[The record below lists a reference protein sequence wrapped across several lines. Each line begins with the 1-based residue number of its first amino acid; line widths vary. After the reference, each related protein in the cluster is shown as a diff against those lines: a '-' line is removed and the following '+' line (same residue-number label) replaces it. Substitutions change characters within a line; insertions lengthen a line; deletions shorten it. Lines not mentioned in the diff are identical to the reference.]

1 MSFIEVNP
9 FVTDEE
15 KNFFLSK
22 IDEDDWIQHRNTKS
36 GTLSPLNFKGP
47 FVFRKHEV
55 FLMKMYPNAVQD
67 WHTDGVQFKRST
79 LILHPLTDNYAPF
92 QSETDQS
99 DKVIIADTQSKHAVF
114 NNKETRLNL
123 QIFFD
128 VDYSEAIKDNSI
140 VWKTLKSFWN
150 E

>member
-92 QSETDQS
+92 QS
-99 DKVIIADTQSKHAVF
+99 
-114 NNKETRLNL
+114 
-123 QIFFD
+123 
-128 VDYSEAIKDNSI
+128 
-140 VWKTLKSFWN
+140 
-150 E
+150 